1 MNKKQQAFVIFFA
14 VACLGLTIWGL
25 YELLKPKKMVGDK
38 TGWVCDQSKQCTK
51 TGQLGTQGVFGNKED
66 CDKTCHSADN
76 IYPTSKI

>member
-1 MNKKQQAFVIFFA
+1 MNKKQQSFVIFFA

-51 TGQLGTQGVFGNKED
+51 NALLPLLLLLLRYYYYTTTSTQLLITKSV
-66 CDKTCHSADN
+66 
-76 IYPTSKI
+76 